1 MSDSARAP
9 LDATPLLAAVLVSG
23 AAGLSWEVLY
33 QHHAALA
40 LGVSAYGTAV
50 TLAAMM
56 AGMSLGGW
64 LAARL
69 ARTGAL
75 ARPLRAYGIAEVV
88 IGLASLAVP
97 PLLELLA
104 SLDAEVWRAATPL
117 APIVRLLGTFLILI
131 VPATAMGATIP
142 IIAPAARRA
151 GTSVSTAYA
160 LNTAGAVLGI
170 LAVTFAI
177 LPEVGVAQTALFA
190 AALNLAVGFYG
201 LWAGGEGDKIED
213 ERDEGWPAPRALAL
227 AFLSGAA
234 IFALEVSWFR
244 SIRAA
249 LQSTTEAF
257 AITIAAFLTA
267 LSIGAALASL
277 ARRRGWDVM
286 GVVLPIAG
294 GAILLATPL
303 IDALD
308 RFTTPTMVDSV
319 APSLFSAELGL
330 QRFAWVMA
338 LCGLPA
344 ALLGTIFPSL
354 LARHDSTSGSGR
366 LYVVNS
372 AGAVTGSLFAGF
384 VLLPLIGATR
394 TSWGVGLAIC
404 AATLLVADSASR
416 RAVVGAS
423 LAAVAGLGV
432 AITMEGSSGRNRVQG
447 HGWPEGGVV
456 DFVREGADATTWV
469 VDIDGTHLL
478 VIDGF
483 IASLEHRTSSYMPW
497 MGHLPALAAKNLE
510 RTLVICM
517 GTGQTADAVRDQA
530 PGHLEVVDLNRAVF
544 EAAPLFTTNDGV
556 LDDPRVGTTVMDGR
570 AFLRRTDDRFDVI
583 TLEPMPPNFAGSN
596 HLYSTEFYELVRDR
610 LAPGGSAAQWLPIH
624 LISETDTLAIIG
636 SFAEVFPYTRLWQ
649 DPTTKT
655 GVLIGGLEPW
665 EFSESKV
672 ELDYTLAQLERQ
684 TLLEPDE
691 IRAMIAGGPRVTDDN
706 QRLSYGRG
714 RFERGA
720 QIGVE
725 WSNQL
730 SQRNTRMLLSNRL
743 RLR

>member
-1 MSDSARAP
+1 MSDTARAP
-9 LDATPLLAAVLVSG
+9 LEATPLLSAVLVSG

-69 ARTGAL
+69 ARAGAL
-75 ARPLRAYGIAEVV
+75 SRPLRAYGVAEIV

-97 PLLELLA
+97 PLLDLLA
-104 SLDAEVWRAATPL
+104 SLDVFVWRSAQGL
-117 APIVRLLGTFLILI
+117 APVVRLLGTFLILI

-151 GTSVSTAYA
+151 GTNVSAAYA

-170 LAVTFAI
+170 LAVTFVI
-177 LPEVGVAQTALFA
+177 LPEVGVMRTAWIA
-190 AALNLAVGFYG
+190 AALNLAVGVYG
-201 LWAGGEGDKIED
+201 IAVGGRGGEHEAESDGS
-213 ERDEGWPAPRALAL
+213 WPPPRALAL

-277 ARRRGWDVM
+277 ARRRGLDLI
-286 GVVLPIAG
+286 GLVLPLAG
-294 GAILLATPL
+294 GAILIATPM

-308 RFTTPTMVDSV
+308 RFTTPTLEASV
-319 APSLFSAELGL
+319 APTLFSAGLGIK
-330 QRFAWVMA
+330 RFAWVMG

-354 LARHDSTSGSGR
+354 LARHDSTGGSGR

-372 AGAVTGSLFAGF
+372 AGAVLGSLTAGF
-384 VLLPLIGATR
+384 LLLPTIGATR

-404 AATLLVADSASR
+404 AATLLVPSVPR
-416 RAVVGAS
+416 RALAGA
-423 LAAVAGLGV
+423 LVAAVLGLGV
-432 AITMEGSSGRNRVQG
+432 ATTMEGSSGRNRVQG
-447 HGWPEGGVV
+447 HGWPEDGEV

-469 VDIDGTHLL
+469 VDVDGTHLL

-483 IASLEHRTSSYMPW
+483 IASLEHTTSNYMPW
-497 MGHLPALAAKNLE
+497 MGHLPALAARELD

-517 GTGQTADAVRDQA
+517 GTGQTADAVRDHG

-544 EAAPLFTTNDGV
+544 DAAPLFETNEGV
-556 LDDPRVGTTVMDGR
+556 LEDPRVDTSVMDGR
-570 AFLRRTDDRFDVI
+570 AFLRRTEERFDLI

-596 HLYSTEFYELVRDR
+596 HLYSTEFYELARDR
-610 LAPGGSAAQWLPIH
+610 LAPGGTAAQWLPIH
-624 LISETDTLAIIG
+624 LTGETDTRAIIG

-649 DPTTKT
+649 DPVTKT
-655 GVLIGGLEPW
+655 GVLVGGLEPW
-665 EFSESKV
+665 TFSEPAIP
-672 ELDYTLAQLERQ
+672 LDYSLEQIERQ
-684 TLLEPDE
+684 VLLDFDE
-691 IRAMIAGGPRVTDDN
+691 IRFLVAGGPRVTDDN
-706 QRLSYGRG
+706 QRLSYGRD

-720 QIGVE
+720 ASGTA
-725 WSNQL
+725 WATAL
-730 SQRNTRMLLSNRL
+730 SARNTRMLFQSRL
-743 RLR
+743 HPR